1 MDAIL
6 AQRASVYCCCH
17 VRILLLLLLHECIT
31 VSPKVFSS
39 LPTVGGITCLL
50 ADLCQSMKPRK
61 EVPACL
67 TVIHHPVSQLDGE
80 NKYISIT
87 INNHT
92 QVQRV
97 IDGCEAEKKQPLKI
111 CAQSMCLAVET
122 KSIAWFFRP
131 CQDMPS
137 HQTTHVV
144 PCFSNVRRV
153 PVRVRGEFFSIS
165 FL

>member
-1 MDAIL
+1 MISQWKNPSAKVRHESLAPFRALPGRSRPSRIRAIFRPSGARAQFYSHL
-6 AQRASVYCCCH
+6 QRAPRACF
-17 VRILLLLLLHECIT
+17 RMA
-31 VSPKVFSS
+31 KV
-39 LPTVGGITCLL
+39 VTC
-50 ADLCQSMKPRK
+50 
-61 EVPACL
+61 V
-67 TVIHHPVSQLDGE
+67 
-80 NKYISIT
+80 
-87 INNHT
+87 
-92 QVQRV
+92 VQRV